1 MEIQGKVIAV
11 LPERS
16 GISARGEWKSQTYV
30 IETQEQYPKKMAFDV
45 FGADRIANFGIQFG
59 EVINVSFDIDAHEY
73 QGRYFNQIRA
83 WNVVRQAQQAPV
95 QGGGFSG
102 NVQPGA
108 QAAQQAMASSANAAG
123 VANPTNPQNLF
134 PPAQPQQP
142 QSAAPSSDQFLQN
155 RHQSRQC
162 LQQPCKVLWYK
173 AVIPDNR
180 CQYPGA
186 KEPDR
191 QNPADTCPRNWF

>member
-16 GISARGEWKSQTYV
+16 GVSARGEWKSQTYV

-45 FGADRIANFGIQFG
+45 FGADRIANFGIQLG

-83 WNVVRQAQQAPV
+83 WNVTKVSQQATA

-102 NVQPGA
+102 NVQSSA

-123 VANPTNPQNLF
+123 VANPMNPQN
-134 PPAQPQQP
+134 PHPPRQQPAQPQGN
-142 QSAAPSSDQFLQN
+142 SDDLPF
-155 RHQSRQC
+155 
-162 LQQPCKVLWYK
+162 
-173 AVIPDNR
+173 
-180 CQYPGA
+180 
-186 KEPDR
+186 
-191 QNPADTCPRNWF
+191 

>member
-16 GISARGEWKSQTYV
+16 GVSARGEWKSKTYV

-45 FGADRIANFGIQFG
+45 FGADRLAQFNIQSG

-83 WNVVRQAQQAPV
+83 WNVTKVSQ
-95 QGGGFSG
+95 
-102 NVQPGA
+102 

-123 VANPTNPQNLF
+123 VANPTNQQNLF
-134 PPAQPQQP
+134 PPEQ
-142 QSAAPSSDQFLQN
+142 QSAQQQAQQRGNSDDLPF
-155 RHQSRQC
+155 
-162 LQQPCKVLWYK
+162 
-173 AVIPDNR
+173 
-180 CQYPGA
+180 
-186 KEPDR
+186 
-191 QNPADTCPRNWF
+191 

>member
-16 GISARGEWKSQTYV
+16 GVAARGEWKSQTYV

-45 FGADRIANFGIQFG
+45 FGADRIASFGIHSG

-83 WNVVRQAQQAPV
+83 WKVTKVSQQAA
-95 QGGGFSG
+95 
-102 NVQPGA
+102 A
-108 QAAQQAMASSANAAG
+108 QAPAG
-123 VANPTNPQNLF
+123 VAQPSAPYT

-142 QSAAPSSDQFLQN
+142 QSGAPSSDA
-155 RHQSRQC
+155 QSSDD
-162 LQQPCKVLWYK
+162 LP
-173 AVIPDNR
+173 
-180 CQYPGA
+180 
-186 KEPDR
+186 
-191 QNPADTCPRNWF
+191 F

>member
-16 GISARGEWKSQTYV
+16 GTSQRGEWRSQTYV

-45 FGADRIANFGIQFG
+45 FGGDRIVNFGIHLG

-83 WNVVRQAQQAPV
+83 WNVTKVSQ
-95 QGGGFSG
+95 
-102 NVQPGA
+102 

-123 VANPTNPQNLF
+123 VANPTNQQNLF
-134 PPAQPQQP
+134 PPEQ
-142 QSAAPSSDQFLQN
+142 QSAQQQAQQRGNSDDLPFL
-155 RHQSRQC
+155 
-162 LQQPCKVLWYK
+162 
-173 AVIPDNR
+173 
-180 CQYPGA
+180 
-186 KEPDR
+186 
-191 QNPADTCPRNWF
+191 

>member
-16 GISARGEWKSQTYV
+16 GVSARGEWKSQTYV

-45 FGADRIANFGIQFG
+45 FGADRLAQFNIKSG

-83 WNVVRQAQQAPV
+83 WNVTKVSQ
-95 QGGGFSG
+95 
-102 NVQPGA
+102 

-123 VANPTNPQNLF
+123 VANPTNQQNLF
-134 PPAQPQQP
+134 PPEQ
-142 QSAAPSSDQFLQN
+142 QSAQQQAQQRGNSDDLPF
-155 RHQSRQC
+155 
-162 LQQPCKVLWYK
+162 
-173 AVIPDNR
+173 
-180 CQYPGA
+180 
-186 KEPDR
+186 
-191 QNPADTCPRNWF
+191 

>member
-16 GISARGEWKSQTYV
+16 GVSARGEWKSQTYV

-83 WNVVRQAQQAPV
+83 WNVARQEQQATA

-102 NVQPGA
+102 NVQSSA
-108 QAAQQAMASSANAAG
+108 QAAQQAMASSANADG
-123 VANPTNPQNLF
+123 VANPTNQQNLF
-134 PPAQPQQP
+134 PPEQQPAQQPAQPQGD
-142 QSAAPSSDQFLQN
+142 SSYLPF
-155 RHQSRQC
+155 
-162 LQQPCKVLWYK
+162 
-173 AVIPDNR
+173 
-180 CQYPGA
+180 
-186 KEPDR
+186 
-191 QNPADTCPRNWF
+191 

>member
-16 GISARGEWKSQTYV
+16 GVSARGEWKSQTYV
-30 IETQEQYPKKMAFDV
+30 IEIQEQYPKKMAFDV

-83 WNVVRQAQQAPV
+83 WNVVRQEQQATA

-102 NVQPGA
+102 NVQSSA

-123 VANPTNPQNLF
+123 VANPTNQQNLF
-134 PPAQPQQP
+134 PPEQQSAQQSAQPQGN
-142 QSAAPSSDQFLQN
+142 SDDLPF
-155 RHQSRQC
+155 
-162 LQQPCKVLWYK
+162 
-173 AVIPDNR
+173 
-180 CQYPGA
+180 
-186 KEPDR
+186 
-191 QNPADTCPRNWF
+191 

>member
-16 GISARGEWKSQTYV
+16 GVSARGEWKSQTYV

-45 FGADRIANFGIQFG
+45 FGADRIANFGIQLG

-83 WNVVRQAQQAPV
+83 WAVSRISQQAPA
-95 QGGGFSG
+95 QGGGYSG
-102 NVQPGA
+102 NVQTGA

-123 VANPTNPQNLF
+123 VANPMNPQN
-134 PPAQPQQP
+134 PYPPRQQPAQPQGN
-142 QSAAPSSDQFLQN
+142 SDDLPF
-155 RHQSRQC
+155 
-162 LQQPCKVLWYK
+162 
-173 AVIPDNR
+173 
-180 CQYPGA
+180 
-186 KEPDR
+186 
-191 QNPADTCPRNWF
+191 

>member
-16 GISARGEWKSQTYV
+16 GVSARGEWKSQTYV

-45 FGADRIANFGIQFG
+45 FGADRIASFGIHSG

-83 WNVVRQAQQAPV
+83 WNVVHQEQQATA

-102 NVQPGA
+102 NVQSGA

-123 VANPTNPQNLF
+123 VANPTNQQNLF
-134 PPAQPQQP
+134 PPEQ
-142 QSAAPSSDQFLQN
+142 QSAQQQAQQRGNSDDLPF
-155 RHQSRQC
+155 
-162 LQQPCKVLWYK
+162 
-173 AVIPDNR
+173 
-180 CQYPGA
+180 
-186 KEPDR
+186 
-191 QNPADTCPRNWF
+191 

>member
-16 GISARGEWKSQTYV
+16 GVSARGEWKSQTYV

-45 FGADRIANFGIQFG
+45 FGADRIASFSIHSG

-83 WNVVRQAQQAPV
+83 WNVTKVSQQASA
-95 QGGGFSG
+95 QGGVFSG
-102 NVQPGA
+102 NAQSSA

-123 VANPTNPQNLF
+123 VANPTNQQNLF
-134 PPAQPQQP
+134 PPEQ
-142 QSAAPSSDQFLQN
+142 QSA
-155 RHQSRQC
+155 
-162 LQQPCKVLWYK
+162 QQQEQKRGD
-173 AVIPDNR
+173 PDDF
-180 CQYPGA
+180 P
-186 KEPDR
+186 
-191 QNPADTCPRNWF
+191 F